1 MKKFI
6 SAILTIFIII
16 SVIAIGWFSEGFRSW
31 SKEDWKNVWN
41 NTFNEVTMPEQDGG
55 SVTDENGNELEEGTV
70 YSMPAVL
77 NFTSNALALADG
89 NTITATISATVY
101 PSTALNK
108 AVDWSVRWAAEQD
121 SEPVTNYVTV
131 TPSYDG
137 SNIATV
143 TCLRSFPKNI
153 EIVVRTRE
161 SGFEAVCLVKFVG
174 IPTEMNIS
182 SNYSVKEYS
191 VGNVY
196 QLGIG
201 DNSFTVN
208 LNNYFNN
215 VSATYSNYSVN
226 IVGEGY
232 LVLADVIKGS
242 DGMTTAEDT
251 VHVVSVDSLKTNF
264 IEASF
269 EGNVLKVKL
278 TKNFG
283 SYYGSYGGE
292 QWLGHYKYVDQ
303 CITTSEDLY
312 RVGTEEYM
320 GVTFNDFCG
329 FKIVITEQNSGLTET
344 IRVNYSS
351 TAVTGVSIGTDELL
365 F

>member
-41 NTFNEVTMPEQDGG
+41 DTFNGDTMPEQDGG
-55 SVTDENGNELEEGTV
+55 SVTDENGTV
-70 YSMPAVL
+70 LSSDDINDMPAVINIKSSSL
-77 NFTSNALALADG
+77 QLAEQG
-89 NTITATISATVY
+89 ISVTIQAIVT

-143 TCLRSFPKNI
+143 TCLRSFSNNI

-174 IPTEMNIS
+174 IPTDMNIS